1 MEKVQIGINKVKEL
15 TNALASSEKKY
26 EAVNKTYEKLRSQ
39 TGIIESD
46 LAKKTMEFQALQ
58 TELQERK
65 EEYTQT
71 VSRMSSESTLIA
83 LMTQQISEK
92 VSCS

>member
-1 MEKVQIGINKVKEL
+1 MPCFFRKE
-15 TNALASSEKKY
+15 
-26 EAVNKTYEKLRSQ
+26 VNKTYEKLQSQ